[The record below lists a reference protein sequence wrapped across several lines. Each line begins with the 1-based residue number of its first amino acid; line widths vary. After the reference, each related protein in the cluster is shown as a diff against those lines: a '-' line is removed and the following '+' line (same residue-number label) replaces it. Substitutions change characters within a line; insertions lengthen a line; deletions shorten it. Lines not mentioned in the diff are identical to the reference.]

1 MKEDNLL
8 RMLNNIADAKDGCNI
23 YMTKNKFFD
32 DLETFKNSSKI
43 ALVTKIGLLF
53 CINFIKSL
61 FVSKCILFKFCM
73 TDIISY
79 LLN

>member
-32 DLETFKNSSKI
+32 DLETRSIDERNSDHLKKLNNLIKI
-43 ALVTKIGLLF
+43 AKDNKNQSVRLEKPL
-53 CINFIKSL
+53 
-61 FVSKCILFKFCM
+61 
-73 TDIISY
+73 
-79 LLN
+79 